1 MAQIIENQ
9 SKTYSIV
16 IIRTL
21 VVMLKM
27 NLRHTRFDLSINI
40 RTVLT
45 ALLKFLG
52 ELQVVC
58 FPMIATKKL
67 FRQFSRYFFVKV
79 GCYRTSFTGIF
90 FTYVFVTTVQTRKER
105 VKRTSDPID
114 IQFNL

>member
-1 MAQIIENQ
+1 MGA
-9 SKTYSIV
+9 SIG
-16 IIRTL
+16 RS
-21 VVMLKM
+21 VVMLKL

-67 FRQFSRYFFVKV
+67 FRQFIL
-79 GCYRTSFTGIF
+79 IF
-90 FTYVFVTTVQTRKER
+90 F
-105 VKRTSDPID
+105 
-114 IQFNL
+114 L